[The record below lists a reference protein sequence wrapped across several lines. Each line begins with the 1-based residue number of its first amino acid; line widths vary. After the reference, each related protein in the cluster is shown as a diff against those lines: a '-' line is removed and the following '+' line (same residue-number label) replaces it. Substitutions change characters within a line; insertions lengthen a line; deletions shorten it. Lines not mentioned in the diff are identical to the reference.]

1 MISLILVDKI
11 YLNLDFLHYGSFF
24 RFYLFYPEEIKFLKA
39 YMLEIDWDE
48 IIFFQSI
55 LGDIWCQ

>member
-24 RFYLFYPEEIKFLKA
+24 RFYLFYPEKIKFLKA
-39 YMLEIDWDE
+39 YILEIDWDE